1 MSGDSR
7 ASILVVED
15 EPDVRDILDY
25 LFSSAGYSVHT
36 ATNAGAAREVIGRY
50 PTDLV
55 VLDVELPDESGLT
68 LCREIRPRGIPV
80 IMVSSHDRDDE
91 VVAGLETGA
100 DDYVR
105 KPFNNRELL
114 LRVQRLLESA
124 PAPGGVRSNL
134 RVAIAD
140 LVIDREAAR
149 VWRGETEINLTPTE
163 WNVLDYLVANRG
175 RTLTVEEILEG
186 VWHVDRWDGGA
197 AMVKVTI
204 RRLRHKVERNPKQPE
219 IVLNRWG
226 RGYLI
231 E

>member
-1 MSGDSR
+1 MNADIP
-7 ASILVVED
+7 ASILIVED

-25 LFSSAGYSVHT
+25 LFSSAGYTVHT
-36 ATNAGAAREVIGRY
+36 ATSAGTARTAIRRY

-55 VLDVELPDESGLT
+55 VLDVELPDESGLV
-68 LCREIRPRGIPV
+68 LCREIRPQGVPV

-114 LRVQRLLESA
+114 LRVRRLLESA
-124 PAPGGVRSNL
+124 PSPGAARSGL

-149 VWRGETEINLTPTE
+149 VWRGGTEINLTPTE
-163 WNVLDYLVANRG
+163 WNTLDFLVVNRG

-186 VWHVDRWDGGA
+186 VWHVDRWEGGA

-204 RRLRHKVERNPKQPE
+204 RRLRHKIERNPRQPE

>member
-1 MSGDSR
+1 MGADR
-7 ASILVVED
+7 PASILVIED
-15 EPDVRDILDY
+15 EPDVRDILEY
-25 LFSSAGYSVHT
+25 LFSSAGYAVHT
-36 ATNAGAAREVIGRY
+36 AANASAARAAIRRV

-55 VLDVELPDESGLT
+55 VLDVELPDESGLS
-68 LCREIRPRGIPV
+68 LCREIRPQGVPV

-114 LRVQRLLESA
+114 LRVRRLLESA
-124 PAPGGVRSNL
+124 PSPSVGRSGL

-163 WNVLDYLVANRG
+163 WNTLDYLVVNRG

-186 VWHVDRWDGGA
+186 VWHVDRWEGGA

-204 RRLRHKVERNPKQPE
+204 RRLRQKIERNPKQPE